1 MFKNKSFHQIGIF
14 SAVLATLFVSLFATL
29 ILYGQFLYL
38 KISANDLI
46 FQLLTLYLA
55 IIVAVGLLSTFT
67 SSKVEKEL
75 SDLLAF
81 IKNAPTSQE
90 LLDEKSF
97 DIIEFQEL
105 ASSANAMMSEIRQN
119 KELEAAKKSAEM
131 VVKAQDRFIKSAIH
145 EINTPLSIIRA
156 NIELLE
162 LKGIKNKH
170 LTKIDA
176 AAKIV
181 SNIYDD
187 LGYFVKKERYAD
199 KKEVVNIS
207 DFLSERVEY
216 FMEIAEC
223 NNLTLEAKIEAGQF
237 IQFDRT
243 QLQRLIDNNIYN
255 AIKYSSEGHAVV
267 ISLVKNDEKITFGV
281 LNKSARPLDVS
292 KIFDRYFRG
301 DNPRG
306 GFGIGLHLVQYICVK
321 NSVTI
326 NAKNLEEG
334 RVSFE
339 YGFDDFLSSVSRM
352 QGF

>member
-1 MFKNKSFHQIGIF
+1 MFKNKSFHQIGIS
-14 SAVLATLFVSLFATL
+14 SAVLATLFVSVFATL

-38 KISANDLI
+38 KISASDLI
-46 FQLLTLYLA
+46 FQLLTLYLSV
-55 IIVAVGLLSTFT
+55 IVAVGLLSTFT

-81 IKNAPTSQE
+81 IKNAPSSKE

-105 ASSANAMMSEIRQN
+105 AHGANAMIKEIRQN
-119 KELEAAKKSAEM
+119 KELEAAKKSVEM

-162 LKGIKNKH
+162 LKGVKNKH
-170 LTKIDA
+170 LTKIDS

-181 SNIYDD
+181 TNIYED

-199 KKEVVNIS
+199 KKEVINIS
-207 DFLSERVEY
+207 DFLSERIEY
-216 FMEIAEC
+216 FTEIAEC
-223 NNLTLEAKIEAGQF
+223 NNLTLASRLESGQF
-237 IQFDRT
+237 VQFDRT

-255 AIKYSSEGHAVV
+255 AIKYSSEGHAVTV
-267 ISLVKNDEKITFGV
+267 TLSKYNDKIIFGV
-281 LNKSARPLDVS
+281 INKSSRPIDIS
-292 KIFDRYFRG
+292 NIFDRYYRG
-301 DNPRG
+301 NNPRG

-321 NSVTI
+321 NSVEI
-326 NAKNLEEG
+326 SAKNLDEG
-334 RVSFE
+334 KVSFE
-339 YGFDDFLSSVSRM
+339 YSFDDFLSSVSRM